1 MNTSRT
7 MTTEETTMN
16 GSLVTVKEACR
27 ILHVHSNT
35 LRRWS
40 NRGLI
45 RAYRL
50 GPRRERRF
58 RLEDVLALLSEEAAI
73 STRALS

>member
-7 MTTEETTMN
+7 MTTEDTSMN
-16 GSLVTVKEACR
+16 GPLVTVKEACR

-40 NRGLI
+40 NQGLI

-58 RLEDVLALLSEEAAI
+58 ELADVLALLSEEISMASRAI
-73 STRALS
+73 R